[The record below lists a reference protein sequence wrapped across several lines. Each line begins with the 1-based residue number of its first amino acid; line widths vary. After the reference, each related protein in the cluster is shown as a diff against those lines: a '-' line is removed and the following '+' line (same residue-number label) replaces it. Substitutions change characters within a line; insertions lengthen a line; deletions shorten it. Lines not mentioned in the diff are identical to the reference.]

1 MFFYFSLGLSSPRK
15 RLKWSFVNT
24 KLCQFIGTNKAN
36 ALYLNRKKPGNQ
48 RNYCFIHVLFYVT
61 ANKLCRKTP
70 LVKLSIFKLQFS
82 RVWSIYF
89 ERFQDQ
95 KQKLMRKNAKHF
107 LCYPLSIMGAF
118 CLPFLKQEKNGPPRM
133 PFVVINQLISV
144 TEMFNSTCYS
154 IRFECLHPRR
164 SRGSKSGRRDIF
176 GRKFT

>member
-1 MFFYFSLGLSSPRK
+1 MFFYFILSLSSTRK

-24 KLCQFIGTNKAN
+24 KLCQFDGTNKTN

-61 ANKLCRKTP
+61 ANELCRKTP
-70 LVKLSIFKLQFS
+70 LAKLSIFKLFS
-82 RVWSIYF
+82 CLVDIFWALSRLKKKIV
-89 ERFQDQ
+89 
-95 KQKLMRKNAKHF
+95 RKNAKHF

-154 IRFECLHPRR
+154 ISFECLHPRR